1 MFYENY
7 KAIKGSHKNMENGD
21 LSKLKIDKSKVV
33 FRPRKRRKLIYWTLG
48 VIAILILGWLYAKG
62 VFTPSVQVQ
71 VATVSQ
77 FYPSQAFT
85 MLNASGYVVAQRKSA
100 LASKVTGRLIWL
112 GVEEGST
119 VKKDQVVARLENQD
133 VSAARDQ
140 AAANVNVARFNLDQA
155 RAELRDAT
163 LSFNRNKEL
172 LSRGVVAQQ
181 AFDDAVA
188 RYDKAVAAVASAE
201 ASLKANNAAL
211 EGAAALLEYTLI
223 RAPFDAVVLTKDAD
237 VGDIVTPLGAAANA
251 KAAVVTIAD
260 MSSLEVEADVSE
272 SNLSRV
278 RLRQP
283 CEIQLDAL
291 PDQRFRGEIHMIV
304 PTADRSKATV
314 MVKVRFIDKNSRILP
329 EMSAKVAFLSRLVKA
344 EEEKPRTALHQTALV
359 NRKDRKA
366 VFVVKEDRV
375 VETSVNLGSPM
386 GDMVEVLGGVKVG
399 DRVVL
404 NPSDRLKNGSKIKIE
419 EK

>member
-1 MFYENY
+1 
-7 KAIKGSHKNMENGD
+7 MENED

-33 FRPRKRRKLIYWTLG
+33 IRPRKRRKVVYWTLV
-48 VIAILILGWLYAKG
+48 VIAIMILMSLLYAKG
-62 VFTPSVQVQ
+62 VLTPSVEVQ

-85 MLNASGYVVAQRKSA
+85 LLNASGYVVAQRKSA

-112 GVEEGST
+112 GVEEGSP
-119 VKKDQVVARLENQD
+119 VKKGQVVARLESQD
-133 VSAARDQ
+133 VSATRDQ
-140 AAANVNVARFNLDQA
+140 AAANVNAARFTLEQA
-155 RAELRDAT
+155 QADLRVAT
-163 LSFNRNKEL
+163 LTFNRNKEL

-181 AFDDAVA
+181 AYDDALA
-188 RYDKAVAAVASAE
+188 RYERSVAAVAAAE
-201 ASLKANNAAL
+201 AALKANTAAL
-211 EGAAALLEYTLI
+211 EGATALLEYTLI

-260 MSSLEVEADVSE
+260 MNSLEVEADVSE
-272 SNLSRV
+272 SNLSQIRPG
-278 RLRQP
+278 QP

-291 PDQRFRGEIHMIV
+291 PERRFRGVIHMIV

-314 MVKVRFIDKNSRILP
+314 MVKVRFVDKDSRVLP
-329 EMSAKVAFLSRLVKA
+329 EMSAKVAFLARMA
-344 EEEKPRTALHQTALV
+344 KPDEQKSRTALHQTALIH
-359 NRKDRKA
+359 RKNGKV
-366 VFVVKEDRV
+366 VFLVKEDRV
-375 VETSVNLGSPM
+375 VETPVNLGSPM

-404 NPSDRLKNGSKIKIE
+404 NPPDRLKNGSKIKIE

>member
-1 MFYENY
+1 
-7 KAIKGSHKNMENGD
+7 MENED
-21 LSKLKIDKSKVV
+21 LSKLKIDKSKVII
-33 FRPRKRRKLIYWTLG
+33 RPRKRRRATY
-48 VIAILILGWLYAKG
+48 AILGAVCIIVLVVLYAKG
-62 VFTPSVQVQ
+62 VFTPSVQVR

-85 MLNASGYVVAQRKSA
+85 MLNASGYIVAQRKSA

-112 GVEEGST
+112 GVEEGSH
-119 VKKDQVVARLENQD
+119 VKKDQVVARLESQD
-133 VSAARDQ
+133 VSATKDQ
-140 AAANVNVARFNLDQA
+140 AAANVNVARFNLEQA
-155 RAELRDAT
+155 QAELQNAT

-172 LSRGVVAQQ
+172 LSRGVVARQ
-181 AFDDAVA
+181 AYDDALA

-201 ASLKANNAAL
+201 AALKANTAAL
-211 EGAAALLEYTLI
+211 EGATALLEYTLI

-260 MSSLEVEADVSE
+260 MNSLEVEADVSE
-272 SNLSRV
+272 SNLSQIRIG
-278 RLRQP
+278 QP

-291 PDQRFRGEIHMIV
+291 PDLRFRGEIHMTV

-314 MVKVRFIDKNSRILP
+314 MVKVRFIDKDSRILP
-329 EMSAKVAFLSRLVKA
+329 EMSAKVAFLSRSVKA
-344 EEEKPRTALHQTALV
+344 DEQKPRTALQQTAVVSL
-359 NRKDRKA
+359 KDRKV
-366 VFVVKEDRV
+366 VFLVKGDRV
-375 VETSVNLGSPM
+375 TETPVSLGSFM
-386 GDMVEVLGGVKVG
+386 GEMVEVLGGVKVG

-404 NPSDRLKNGSKIKIE
+404 NPSGRLRNGTKIKIE

>member
-1 MFYENY
+1 
-7 KAIKGSHKNMENGD
+7 MEIGD

-33 FRPRKRRKLIYWTLG
+33 IRPRKRRQLIYWALA
-48 VIAILILGWLYAKG
+48 VISITILVLLYAKG

-112 GVEEGST
+112 GVEEGSP
-119 VKKDQVVARLENQD
+119 VKKGQVVARLESQD
-133 VSAARDQ
+133 VSATRDQ
-140 AAANVNVARFNLDQA
+140 AEANVNAARFTLEQA
-155 RAELRDAT
+155 QADLRVAT

-172 LSRGVVAQQ
+172 LSRGVVARQ
-181 AFDDAVA
+181 AYDDALA
-188 RYDKAVAAVASAE
+188 RYERAVAAVAAAE
-201 ASLKANNAAL
+201 AALKANTAAL
-211 EGAAALLEYTLI
+211 EGATALLEYTLI

-260 MSSLEVEADVSE
+260 MNSLEVEADVSE
-272 SNLSRV
+272 SNLGQIRPG
-278 RLRQP
+278 QP

-291 PDQRFRGEIHMIV
+291 PERRFRGEIHMIV

-314 MVKVRFIDKNSRILP
+314 MVKVRFIDKDSRILP
-329 EMSAKVAFLSRLVKA
+329 EMSAKVAFLARLAKLD
-344 EEEKPRTALHQTALV
+344 ERKPRTALHQTALM
-359 NRKDRKA
+359 NRKNGKV
-366 VFVVKEDRV
+366 VFLVKDDRV
-375 VETSVNLGSPM
+375 VETPVNLGRPM

-404 NPSDRLKNGSKIKIE
+404 NPADGLKNGSKIKIE

>member
-1 MFYENY
+1 MGNE
-7 KAIKGSHKNMENGD
+7 D

-33 FRPRKRRKLIYWTLG
+33 FRPRKRKKVIYAALV
-48 VIAILILGWLYAKG
+48 VISIILLASLSAKG
-62 VFTPSVQVQ
+62 VFTPSIQVQ
-71 VATVSQ
+71 VATITQ

-112 GVEEGST
+112 GVEEGSRI
-119 VKKDQVVARLENQD
+119 KKDQVVARLENQD
-133 VSAARDQ
+133 VSAAKDQ
-140 AAANVNVARFNLDQA
+140 AAANVNVARFNLEQA

-181 AFDDAVA
+181 AYDDAVA
-188 RYDKAVAAVASAE
+188 RYDKAVAAVAGAE
-201 ASLKANNAAL
+201 AALKANASAL

-260 MSSLEVEADVSE
+260 MGSLEVEADVSE
-272 SNLSRV
+272 SNLSQV
-278 RLRQP
+278 RLGQP

-291 PDQRFRGEIHMIV
+291 PDQRFRGEIHMVV

-314 MVKVRFIDKNSRILP
+314 MVKVRFIDKDSRVLP
-329 EMSAKVAFLSRLVKA
+329 EMSAKVAFLSRWVKA
-344 EEEKPRTALHQTALV
+344 DEQKPRTALNQTAVVSL
-359 NRKDRKA
+359 KDRKA
-366 VFVVKEDRV
+366 VFLVKGNRV
-375 VETSVNLGSPM
+375 VETPLSLGSPM